1 MAGNLLVSEEKS
13 VPKSVKE
20 MSKDGDEP
28 PSHYI
33 VNGNSFGSET
43 SSAQIPIPIIDV
55 SLLSSEE
62 ELEKLR
68 SALSTTGCFQ
78 AIGHGMSGSY
88 LDKIRQLSK
97 QFFEL
102 PEEEKQKYARAVNE
116 SEGYGNDRVVSDKQV
131 LDWSY
136 RLTLRLFP
144 ETKRRL
150 SLWPKIPT
158 DFSQTLEE
166 FSTKVKSMME
176 YLLRCMARSLNLEE
190 GSFVDQFGEQPL
202 MLARFNFYPRC
213 SRPDLVLGVK
223 PHTDRSGITVL
234 LQDKEVEGLQVLID
248 DSWVNV
254 PTIPDALVVNLG
266 DQMQIMSNGIFKSIM
281 HRVVTNT
288 EKLRMSVAM
297 FNEPEPVK
305 EIGPVEGLIDESRP
319 RLYRNVKNYGDINY
333 KCYQEGKIALETVQI
348 TNNSDQK

>member
-1 MAGNLLVSEEKS
+1 MANNLLVSEEKS
-13 VPKSVKE
+13 VSKSVQQ
-20 MSKDGDEP
+20 MSIEGDEP
-28 PSHYI
+28 PSQYI
-33 VNGNSFGSET
+33 VKGNSFGSKD
-43 SSAQIPIPIIDV
+43 SCALIPIPIIDV
-55 SLLSSEE
+55 SLLSSEG

-68 SALSTTGCFQ
+68 SALSSAGCFQ
-78 AIGHGMSGSY
+78 AIGHGMSSSY
-88 LDKIRQLSK
+88 LEKIREVAK
-97 QFFEL
+97 QFFAL

-136 RLTLRLFP
+136 RLSLRVFP
-144 ETKRRL
+144 EKVRRL

-158 DFSQTLEE
+158 DFSEKLEE
-166 FSTKVKSMME
+166 FSTKVKSMMD

-190 GSFVDQFGEQPL
+190 GSFLDQFGEESL

-248 DSWVNV
+248 DNWVSV
-254 PTIPDALVVNLG
+254 PTMPVAFVVNLG

-288 EKLRMSVAM
+288 EKMRMSLAI
-297 FNEPEPVK
+297 FNEPDPEN
-305 EIGPVEGLIDESRP
+305 EIGPAQGLIDESRP
-319 RLYRNVKNYGDINY
+319 RLYRNVKDYGHINY
-333 KCYQEGKIALETVQI
+333 RCYQEGKIALETVKI
-348 TNNSDQK
+348 ADNSD